1 MLWRLTYRPPSEAC
15 KATDIVRSADRMLLV
30 GQKEIQRRLYFR
42 EHPIVTLMIVL
53 FDCASP
59 ESNQGYHGHNV
70 RY

>member
-1 MLWRLTYRPPSEAC
+1 MQVDGCWLWMDNSISSSSGGE
-15 KATDIVRSADRMLLV
+15 
-30 GQKEIQRRLYFR
+30 QKRNSDGLYFR